1 MAANEFDIIGTLD
14 TKQIQQGAKKI
25 EQGFKNLGNKIDDNA
40 QRVNKFGNA
49 IKTVAKASVALFAI
63 DKIVEFGRKVV
74 DTRGEMQRYSAVL
87 ENTLGNAQAAAA
99 AQALITKEAA
109 KSNFSVRELTGSYV
123 KLANQGLLAT
133 SDQLVKLQDLAN
145 STGKGFDQLAEAIID
160 AQTGEFERLKE
171 FGIRASKQGDQVEFA
186 FKGVKTQVDFT
197 SDSIQKYLIGLGDIE
212 GVTGSTAAISKTFE
226 GRISNLGDQFLTFLN
241 DTGKKLEPFIN
252 LLITGL
258 SKGLDILST
267 ALNSTI
273 SGLVATINYFIT
285 LYNIFSDFLDDIAME
300 NLPNDEIGFK
310 DTHVWS
316 MLYNFQKDAVIGAIN
331 AFNMVDGIDG
341 LLGVLAS
348 VSIGSLGLLFWMSG
362 HTQVSQFC
370 FLFITAMLP
379 YVCFNLGLRMK
390 SKYKVFM
397 GDSGSFLVGFTVIW
411 LLVFATQETSN
422 LPSSSMQPVTALW
435 IIAIPLMDMALVMIR
450 RLIKGQSPFKA
461 DRTHIHHILIAYGVS
476 ARMTLCA
483 ISFNSIVIAA
493 VGIALE
499 LYGVNEATSLISFL
513 ILFAGYSMI
522 VSLIRSKTTSD
533 IEVIVAKPA
542 VQSDF

>member
-1 MAANEFDIIGTLD
+1 MDFWLVAFFVFALPMLAIVYLRPLAVKLNFVDSPNERKSHNGHVPLIGGICTLLGVWLISMMSTNIDVIPLQFEYTLIASILVLVGLIDDKLDISAVSRLCVIATISVWLVEVEGISL
-14 TKQIQQGAKKI
+14 
-25 EQGFKNLGNKIDDNA
+25 NYLGNI
-40 QRVNKFGNA
+40 F
-49 IKTVAKASVALFAI
+49 
-63 DKIVEFGRKVV
+63 
-74 DTRGEMQRYSAVL
+74 
-87 ENTLGNAQAAAA
+87 NTGDVYLNS
-99 AQALITKEAA
+99 L
-109 KSNFSVRELTGSYV
+109 S
-123 KLANQGLLAT
+123 LL
-133 SDQLVKLQDLAN
+133 
-145 STGKGFDQLAEAIID
+145 
-160 AQTGEFERLKE
+160 
-171 FGIRASKQGDQVEFA
+171 
-186 FKGVKTQVDFT
+186 FT
-197 SDSIQKYLIGLGDIE
+197 S
-212 GVTGSTAAISKTFE
+212 V
-226 GRISNLGDQFLTFLN
+226 
-241 DTGKKLEPFIN
+241 
-252 LLITGL
+252 
-258 SKGLDILST
+258 
-267 ALNSTI
+267 
-273 SGLVATINYFIT
+273 
-285 LYNIFSDFLDDIAME
+285 
-300 NLPNDEIGFK
+300 
-310 DTHVWS
+310 
-316 MLYNFQKDAVIGAIN
+316 AVIGCIT

-411 LLVFATQETSN
+411 LLVFATQETNS

-435 IIAIPLMDMALVMIR
+435 IIAVPLMDMALVMIR

-522 VSLIRSKTTSD
+522 VSLIRAKTTSD